1 MALIGELLYA
11 RLTGNASLAAL
22 VGTRV
27 HPDMLPQNV
36 TYPAICYVQVSRVEV
51 VRKPVAAGA
60 VGGKLAIVRGTFQ
73 LDCYAATYMQAHQVA
88 LTAAAAAYGWRD
100 KANGVIVAR
109 VTDIGDVNDSEE
121 TMQRVSLDVSIT
133 YNE

>member
-11 RLTGNASLAAL
+11 RLTGNAGLAAL

-36 TYPAICYVQVSRVEV
+36 TYPAIRYNQVSRVEV
-51 VRKPVAAGA
+51 VRKPVAAGG
-60 VGGKLAIVRGTFQ
+60 VGASLAIVRGTFQ
-73 LDCYAATYMQAHQVA
+73 LDCYAKTYKQAHQVA
-88 LTAAAAAYGWRD
+88 VAAAAAVYGWRD
-100 KANGVIVAR
+100 PANGVIVAR
-109 VTDIGDVNDSEE
+109 VTDVQDTNDSEE
-121 TMQRVSLDVSIT
+121 TMQRVSVDVSIT

>member
-11 RLTGNASLAAL
+11 RLTGNAGLAAL

-36 TYPAICYVQVSRVEV
+36 TYPAIRYVQVSRVEV
-51 VRKPVAAGA
+51 VRKPVAAGG
-60 VGGKLAIVRGTFQ
+60 VGASLAIVRGTFQ
-73 LDCYAATYMQAHQVA
+73 LDCYAKTYKQAHQVA
-88 LTAAAAAYGWRD
+88 IAAAAAVYGWRD
-100 KANGVIVAR
+100 PANGVIVAR
-109 VTDIGDVNDSEE
+109 VTDVQDTNDSEE
-121 TMQRVSLDVSIT
+121 TMQRVSVDVSIT

>member
-11 RLTGNASLAAL
+11 RLTGNAGLAAL

-36 TYPAICYVQVSRVEV
+36 TYPAIRYVQVSRVEV
-51 VRKPVAAGA
+51 VRKPVAAGG
-60 VGGKLAIVRGTFQ
+60 VGAKLAIVRGTFQ
-73 LDCYAATYMQAHQVA
+73 LDCYAKTYKQAHQVA
-88 LTAAAAAYGWRD
+88 TAAAGAIYGWQD
-100 KANGVIVAR
+100 AANGVIVAR
-109 VTDIGDVNDSEE
+109 VTDTQDVNDTEE
-121 TMQRVSLDVSIT
+121 TMQRVGVDVSIT